1 LFELAQGQLTRR
13 NMLDEMVELFAGA
26 MSLAIVGAAIYA
38 VVVMIRLARR
48 QQMLSYIRT
57 GNKPIRAQ

>member
-1 LFELAQGQLTRR
+1 
-13 NMLDEMVELFAGA
+13 
-26 MSLAIVGAAIYA
+26 MSNKLRASIGRGTAAIVGAAIYA